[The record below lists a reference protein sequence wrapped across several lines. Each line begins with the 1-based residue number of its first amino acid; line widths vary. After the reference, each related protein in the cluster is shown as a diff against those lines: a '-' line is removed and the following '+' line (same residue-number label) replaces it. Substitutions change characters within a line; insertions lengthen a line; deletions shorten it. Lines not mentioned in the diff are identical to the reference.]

1 LFIYY
6 QVGIG
11 KNITG
16 KGENLKQSRY
26 YKIKYVLSN
35 GKTQLFQDKREK
47 VMKEWDKILNL
58 SQEQILKKL
67 KIKDNT
73 ITLSEAI
80 LIDWVGNTITN
91 KIF

>member
-1 LFIYY
+1 LVRIL
-6 QVGIG
+6 QERGG
-11 KNITG
+11 
-16 KGENLKQSRY
+16 NLKNSRY

-35 GKTQLFQDKREK
+35 GKTPLFQDKREK
-47 VMKEWDKILNL
+47 VMKEWDKVLNL
-58 SQEQILKKL
+58 SPSEILKKL

-91 KIF
+91 KIFKKE

>member
-1 LFIYY
+1 
-6 QVGIG
+6 
-11 KNITG
+11 
-16 KGENLKQSRY
+16 
-26 YKIKYVLSN
+26 
-35 GKTQLFQDKREK
+35 
-47 VMKEWDKILNL
+47 MKEWDKILNL